1 VQSALSVGCVLRGE
15 SAHTG
20 SLDHHVDHPGKNNS
34 DNDNTDGDGVEVAP
48 RLTSE
53 HSINDHDHSEVGEE
67 EGI

>member
-1 VQSALSVGCVLRGE
+1 VLCGE

-20 SLDHHVDHPGKNNS
+20 SLDHYVDHPGKNNS
-34 DNDNTDGDGVEVAP
+34 DNDDGGVEVAP
-48 RLTSE
+48 RVTSE